1 MLNGVTA
8 LDRAKD
14 PEFVVEL
21 AKAPVVV
28 VDRAKAPVVVV
39 ELAKAPVVF
48 GIFGKI
54 HYLANGNKIVVV
66 H

>member
-8 LDRAKD
+8 LDRAKA
-14 PEFVVEL
+14 PVVEL
-21 AKAPVVV
+21 AKAPI
-28 VDRAKAPVVVV
+28 
-39 ELAKAPVVF
+39 VF

-54 HYLANGNKIVVV
+54 HYLADGNKIVVV